1 MARTWLPLLI
11 LVVLSPGG
19 RASGAEAVPAPA
31 ERPAAKADD
40 AAEDESDRELD
51 KAEPDFTL
59 INLPTTLR
67 LPRHRLAFRVTHR
80 FTRPLGAGDFGDLA
94 SDFFAL
100 DSGAQIGLE
109 LRFGLLRGLQV
120 GANRTSDRTIQ
131 FFANHDLLRPE
142 KGHGFAAGV
151 FTTVDGQDNFHD
163 ERSPAFGLVLS
174 RRLGSHGALYVEP
187 MFVSNVDPDHDER
200 GQMTL
205 VGLGGRLRLGENA
218 SLVAEWVPRVA
229 GHRREADE
237 SDLLAFGLE
246 GRVGGHS
253 FQLNVSNGLGT
264 TLGQVARGGYGYHD
278 WFLGFN
284 ISRKFF

>member
-1 MARTWLPLLI
+1 MAGNWPPVLALL
-11 LVVLSPGG
+11 LLSAPGG
-19 RASGAEAVPAPA
+19 RAWAQEVAPMAVLGTASDDEA
-31 ERPAAKADD
+31 
-40 AAEDESDRELD
+40 DRELD
-51 KAEPDFTL
+51 KVEPDFTV
-59 INLPTTLR
+59 IDLPTTLR

-80 FTRPLGAGDFGDLA
+80 FTRPLGAGDLGDLA
-94 SDFFAL
+94 GDFFGL

-120 GANRTSDRTIQ
+120 GAYRTSDRDIQ
-131 FFANHDLLRPE
+131 FFADHDLVRPE
-142 KGHGFAAGV
+142 KAHGFAAAV
-151 FTTVDGQDNFHD
+151 FTAVDGQNNFRD
-163 ERSPAFGLVLS
+163 ERTPTVGLVLS
-174 RRLGSHGALYVEP
+174 RRLGTHGALYVVP
-187 MFVSNVDPDHDER
+187 MFVSNVDPEHDER
-200 GQMTL
+200 AQMTL
-205 VGLGGRLRLGENA
+205 VGLGGRLRLGESA
-218 SLVAEWVPRVA
+218 SLVAEWVPRVS

-264 TLGQVARGGYGYHD
+264 TLGQVARGGFGYSD